1 MILNASPCE
10 DIGLYGTATRE
21 MIFFFPLPSEIRF
34 VLHKKEE
41 ELLSHHADNQSE
53 EKGDLLRKLG
63 KEMLNEV
70 KLKSHNFSCLKRVFR
85 VLK

>member
-21 MIFFFPLPSEIRF
+21 MIFFFSLPSGIRF
-34 VLHKKEE
+34 VLHKEEE
-41 ELLSHHADNQSE
+41 ELLPHHTGNQSG
-53 EKGDLLRKLG
+53 EKGDLLWKLR

-70 KLKSHNFSCLKRVFR
+70 KLKSRDFSCLKGY
-85 VLK
+85 